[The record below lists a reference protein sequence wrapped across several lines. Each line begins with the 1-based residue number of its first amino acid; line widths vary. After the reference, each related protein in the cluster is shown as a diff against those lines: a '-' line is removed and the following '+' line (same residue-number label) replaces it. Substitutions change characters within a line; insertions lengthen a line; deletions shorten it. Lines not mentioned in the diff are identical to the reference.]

1 MIPALALLLL
11 ASQQAA
17 TTPPAEEYEEVV
29 VTATAGRVA
38 LVFDKAADGRLI
50 NCRVFKSSGVATV
63 DARACTSLPDCVT
76 STKGQ
81 QFCGDGKGTIALV
94 AVEPKAQPDEPKLG
108 LGATLRPEPPKTPAV
123 GPLVA
128 GQVDDDANRLG
139 KLPPPPRDESGSG
152 PAVRIGAPQG
162 EDEPR

>member
-1 MIPALALLLL
+1 MILAAALLLV
-11 ASQQAA
+11 AQQGAA
-17 TTPPAEEYEEVV
+17 APEPEYEEVV

-76 STKGQ
+76 SIKGQ
-81 QFCGDGKGTIALV
+81 QFCGEGDIPLM
-94 AVEPKAQPDEPKLG
+94 AVDPKVKPPEPNLG
-108 LGATLRPEPPKTPAV
+108 LGVTLRPDPPKIPAV

-128 GQVDDDANRLG
+128 TDAEDDPNRLS
-139 KLPPPPRDESGSG
+139 KLPPPPKADNGPPAITFSSG
-152 PAVRIGAPQG
+152 QT
-162 EDEPR
+162 DEPR

>member
-1 MIPALALLLL
+1 MTPSALLLVF
-11 ASQQAA
+11 AAQQAA
-17 TTPPAEEYEEVV
+17 APAPEPEYEEVV

-81 QFCGDGKGTIALV
+81 QFCGGEGSTALM
-94 AVEPKAQPDEPKLG
+94 AVEPKTKPEEPKLG
-108 LGATLRPEPPKTPAV
+108 LGVTLKPDPPKTPAV
-123 GPLVA
+123 GPMVGA
-128 GQVDDDANRLG
+128 QAEDDPNRLS
-139 KLPPPPRDESGSG
+139 KLPPPPKDQSSE
-152 PAVRIGAPQG
+152 PAIRFGAPTT
-162 EDEPR
+162 EEKPR